1 MAGALESSITL
12 EDVFAMVG
20 NKRVPLAPELAG
32 YLALEI
38 AEGADEA
45 GGGVD
50 PRSVYIAEEGTV
62 ALVKRREPMSG
73 DAEASI
79 RAMLSRLLEASGS
92 KTAALTAAARRRSTG
107 SLRALSEELEAALI
121 PVNRAAGRRALARL
135 AREVKRVTMR
145 VGRSAG
151 TSPGA
156 GPPLGPGPIQGASPR
171 PPEVAPSPSSRPP
184 PASERHPAEEATT
197 ARRAALPDVMQ
208 KAVPSDRQEPRP
220 VSIDLEEIEE
230 APASPAP
237 GRLPTPGPLPPAR
250 PPSTRPR
257 PPAYSASDVDSL
269 LADFARSSQRPDQ
282 AVARDLKAMA
292 GLDPTPPPPSVQ
304 PPASSRPRDSGV
316 E

>member
-208 KAVPSDRQEPRP
+208 KAVPSDRPAPAPRFHRPRRDRRGSGLAGAGAVAHAGPSPPRP
-220 VSIDLEEIEE
+220 PTVDPPEAPRVQRLRRRQPSRRLRPLVAEARPGCGPRPQGHGGARPD
-230 APASPAP
+230 APAS
-237 GRLPTPGPLPPAR
+237 
-250 PPSTRPR
+250 
-257 PPAYSASDVDSL
+257 
-269 LADFARSSQRPDQ
+269 
-282 AVARDLKAMA
+282 
-292 GLDPTPPPPSVQ
+292 
-304 PPASSRPRDSGV
+304 
-316 E
+316 